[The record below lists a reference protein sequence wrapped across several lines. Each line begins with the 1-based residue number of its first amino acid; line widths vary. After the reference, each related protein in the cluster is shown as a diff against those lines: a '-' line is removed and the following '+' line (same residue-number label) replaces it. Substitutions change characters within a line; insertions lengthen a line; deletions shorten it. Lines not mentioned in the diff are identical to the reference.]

1 MKIAKDHEF
10 QHVTFVLIKTVR
22 FFNCSG

>member
-10 QHVTFVLIKTVR
+10 QHVNLH
-22 FFNCSG
+22 